1 MLQLQRLHEETAYTT
16 MTNSQYAT
24 YCRRTFWLLFIT
36 ERAYGI
42 QRHRSLT
49 LQDTI
54 DFPTIEPGP
63 EATILSGFLDLVS
76 LFQNS
81 DSVFLSLWK
90 FASARFPPLGSLS
103 FSPDCKTFSNFSIP
117 NLSERTEIQQADL
130 LVSRQWLK
138 IKVWELCARNGLLS
152 SSFFTGDSMSFD
164 FPVTV
169 VRDVV
174 HISRNLPQMAVRPM
188 GLASSKSCSIS
199 EAAWLILWLYTQYAR
214 RPEG

>member
-24 YCRRTFWLLFIT
+24 YSRRTFWLLFIT

-90 FASARFPPLGSLS
+90 FASARFRRWV
-103 FSPDCKTFSNFSIP
+103 FSVSHQTARHLKFSIP

-138 IKVWELCARNGLLS
+138 IKV
-152 SSFFTGDSMSFD
+152 
-164 FPVTV
+164 
-169 VRDVV
+169 
-174 HISRNLPQMAVRPM
+174 
-188 GLASSKSCSIS
+188 
-199 EAAWLILWLYTQYAR
+199 
-214 RPEG
+214 

>member
-90 FASARFPPLGSLS
+90 FASARFPPLGFLS
-103 FSPDCKTFSNFSIP
+103 FSPDCKTFSDFQF
-117 NLSERTEIQQADL
+117 RT
-130 LVSRQWLK
+130 
-138 IKVWELCARNGLLS
+138 
-152 SSFFTGDSMSFD
+152 
-164 FPVTV
+164 
-169 VRDVV
+169 
-174 HISRNLPQMAVRPM
+174 
-188 GLASSKSCSIS
+188 
-199 EAAWLILWLYTQYAR
+199 
-214 RPEG
+214 